1 MTFQN
6 DFDVYIYR
14 GKHYY
19 RCTLPRQAINR
30 TMDGYNLFKFVD
42 GKQVLIP
49 IGEPI

>member
-1 MTFQN
+1 MTFNN

-19 RCTLPRQAINR
+19 RCTLPSQAINR
-30 TMDGYNLFKFVD
+30 TKDGYNLFKIVD
-42 GKQVLIP
+42 GKVVRIP